1 MKSRTSSSKSKG
13 RTPPKRNRPA
23 INITLPQE
31 ILDLMA
37 AYQDFKE
44 STGDQKP
51 DKTWMIEQGLKL
63 FFKSMKEKSAD
74 CKAFLEKREA
84 EFQVRKQA
92 TVVSIKKIPDVKS
105 EDGAVGGK

>member
-1 MKSRTSSSKSKG
+1 MSSKLKE

-23 INITLPQE
+23 INITLSQE
-31 ILDLMA
+31 TRDRIA

-51 DKTWMIEQGLKL
+51 DRTWMIEQGLKL
-63 FFKSMKEKSAD
+63 FFQSMKEKSAD

-84 EFQVRKQA
+84 EIQMRKQA
-92 TVVSIKKIPDVKS
+92 TVVSLKNIPDVKS
-105 EDGAVGGK
+105 EDGAGGDN